1 MIDILVCDEKA
12 PLKNIWYQKTNNIKS
27 YGTYSITLNLDNHL
41 IRKFLFDYLGHN
53 NNRVVDDVL
62 KKECTSGSLG
72 IIWHLIQFF
81 ENHDNNDIN
90 EHTTL
95 PYYMLSTVD
104 KVSSI
109 DSNLVIEGKYKMT

>member
-1 MIDILVCDEKA
+1 MIDILVCDEKV

-53 NNRVVDDVL
+53 NNRVEDEVL
-62 KKECTSGSLG
+62 KKERTLGSLG

-81 ENHDNNDIN
+81 EHYDNDDIN
-90 EHTTL
+90 ENKTL
-95 PYYMLSTVD
+95 PYYILSTVD
-104 KVSSI
+104 RVCSI
-109 DSNLVIEGKYKMT
+109 DNNLVLEGKYKMM